1 MNEKTS
7 DNLKEIILKTRAG
20 SISKQDFRNRL
31 DKFEEQIRDHEESV
45 VRTSYKKND
54 AIDTFN
60 DAELHHE
67 FGEGT
72 YIRRIIMPAN
82 MFILSAIHL
91 VRHPYFVMRGKAT
104 VISDKGLEM
113 ITAPHHGMTEPG
125 TQRILYI
132 HEESEWITVHPTEKT
147 DIEEVISDV
156 TSKNYDHPKL
166 KI

>member
-1 MNEKTS
+1 
-7 DNLKEIILKTRAG
+7 
-20 SISKQDFRNRL
+20 
-31 DKFEEQIRDHEESV
+31 
-45 VRTSYKKND
+45 
-54 AIDTFN
+54 
-60 DAELHHE
+60 
-67 FGEGT
+67 
-72 YIRRIIMPAN
+72 

-147 DIEEVISDV
+147 DIEEVILDV

>member
-1 MNEKTS
+1 
-7 DNLKEIILKTRAG
+7 
-20 SISKQDFRNRL
+20 
-31 DKFEEQIRDHEESV
+31 
-45 VRTSYKKND
+45 
-54 AIDTFN
+54 
-60 DAELHHE
+60 
-67 FGEGT
+67 
-72 YIRRIIMPAN
+72 
-82 MFILSAIHL
+82 
-91 VRHPYFVMRGKAT
+91 MRGKAT

>member
-7 DNLKEIILKTRAG
+7 DNLKEIILQTRAG
-20 SISKQDFRNRL
+20 SISKQDFRSRIVE
-31 DKFEEQIRDHEESV
+31 FEKQIKDHEAST

-72 YIRRIIMPAN
+72 YIRKIIMPAN

-147 DIEEVISDV
+147 DIEEVILDV